1 MSDDAA
7 IHAFLR
13 DYLCGW
19 RHRRPATDGAFLKK
33 MGYPPGAWMREVLDR
48 LRAARIDGEIERD
61 EEEAALRMRLI
72 SELEWEGALDRTERK
87 GGTGERMVG

>member
-1 MSDDAA
+1 
-7 IHAFLR
+7 
-13 DYLCGW
+13 
-19 RHRRPATDGAFLKK
+19 
-33 MGYPPGAWMREVLDR
+33 MREVLDR